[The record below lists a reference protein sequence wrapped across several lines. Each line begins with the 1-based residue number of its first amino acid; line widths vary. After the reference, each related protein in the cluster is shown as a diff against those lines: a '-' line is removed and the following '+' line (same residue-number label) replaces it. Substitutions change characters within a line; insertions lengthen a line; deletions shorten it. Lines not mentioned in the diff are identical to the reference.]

1 MSHVKFKK
9 DHLDDAVVNTYQFN
23 NVDEA
28 KATQSLLVRKQK
40 MFEDVENTGSEITYR
55 CSKCRK
61 CKVCKEHSTD
71 EIMSVKE
78 EVKQDVIN
86 KSAKVDVAGQR
97 TTASLPLMNNPSIKI
112 AHNKE
117 RALKVFNQQT
127 KKLNQNTDD
136 KKDVIES
143 EEKLQQ
149 LGYVDYVRNLKT
161 ERQEMLRKSEIQNF
175 IPWRT
180 VWYGNSIST
189 PCRVAFDASHP
200 DDILAKGK
208 NNMKKL
214 VEIVI
219 RWSIHKIGYHTDIK
233 KMYNSVKLVEDD
245 WCLQR
250 HIWQKDLDPRKLPEE
265 KVIKTLVY
273 GVKSS
278 GNQAERGLRET
289 ARLSAEEYPKVIEFW
304 ILKLFKMTFI

>member
-1 MSHVKFKK
+1 MNPDASMLHVKFKK
-9 DHLDDAVVNTYQFN
+9 DHLNDAVVNTYQFN

-28 KATQSLLVRKQK
+28 ETTPSLLVRKRI

-55 CSKCRK
+55 CSICRN

-78 EVKQDVIN
+78 EVEQDVIN
-86 KSAKVDVAGQR
+86 KSVKVDVASQR
-97 TTASLPLMNNPSIKI
+97 PTASLPLKNNPSIKL

-117 RALKVFNQQT
+117 QVLKVYNQQI

-149 LGYVDYVRNLKT
+149 LGYVNYVGNLKT
-161 ERQEMLRKSEIQNF
+161 EQQEMLRKKEIENF

-189 PCRVAFDASHP
+189 PCRIAFDASHP
-200 DDILAKGK
+200 RA
-208 NNMKKL
+208 
-214 VEIVI
+214 
-219 RWSIHKIGYHTDIK
+219 
-233 KMYNSVKLVEDD
+233 
-245 WCLQR
+245 
-250 HIWQKDLDPRKLPEE
+250 
-265 KVIKTLVY
+265 
-273 GVKSS
+273 S
-278 GNQAERGLRET
+278 G
-289 ARLSAEEYPKVIEFW
+289 
-304 ILKLFKMTFI
+304 